1 MDKAIQVA
9 KLAALTTV
17 AVLAVTLS
25 VFVWRVSSEVTGA
38 VGHVRLAAARA
49 ERLAAMYQE
58 ELSSP
63 RNRKALEA
71 GIAAAASWQA
81 TARLVNTTTIPAIN
95 RTLGELERSG
105 RELAALVEE
114 QNGNLTRTMEQVD
127 GVAEESKRSIK
138 RIGDATEQLG
148 EAGRKLGEQVE
159 AVGTSSTALV
169 DEMRKRVE
177 QADSGMQSLSSTAD
191 HLRAIAGNL
200 EEASKSAPGIAQG
213 IEKVASK
220 APWYQKLA
228 AYGGLLVGIGSLV
241 WR

>member
-1 MDKAIQVA
+1 MQKAIQVA
-9 KLAALTTV
+9 KLAALGS
-17 AVLAVTLS
+17 VTILTLTLTA
-25 VFVWRVSSEVTGA
+25 FVWRVSSEVTGA

-159 AVGTSSTALV
+159 AVGTDTQSAVIALTGT
-169 DEMRKRVE
+169 VE
-177 QADSGMQSLSSTAD
+177 EAQRGVRAMSDSAERLREIGESLS
-191 HLRAIAGNL
+191 
-200 EEASKSAPGIAQG
+200 EASRSAPGIARG
-213 IEKVASK
+213 VEKVASK